1 MKSMIAIAATAAVAG
16 IASADTLVV
25 PVNVEWPTSQTGLIT
40 TVSFALPDVASID
53 SISIDMAHTWGAD
66 LIVGIAGDTNG
77 AIFDLLNENN
87 SSNSGNYDLGL
98 VAGSGALANVAPYE
112 FLESG
117 TPVGS
122 IPNTGFLGGLS
133 GLQANAWTGGA
144 LAADTY
150 TLSITDAIGGDGG
163 GIGNLTITY
172 TIPAPGAMALLGLA
186 GLAGT
191 RRRRA

>member
-25 PVNVEWPTSQTGLIT
+25 PVNVEWPTSQTLFT
-40 TVSFALPDVASID
+40 TVSFALPDVVSID
-53 SISIDMAHTWGAD
+53 SITIDMAHTWGAE
-66 LIVGIAGDTNG
+66 LIVAVTGDTNG
-77 AIFDLLNENN
+77 SVFDLLNENN
-87 SSNSGNYDLGL
+87 AANSGNYDLGL
-98 VAGSGALANVAPYE
+98 VGGSGALANVAPYE
-112 FLESG
+112 FLETG
-117 TPVGS
+117 TAVGS
-122 IPNTGFLGGLS
+122 IQSTGFLGGLS

-150 TLSITDAIGGDGG
+150 TLSISDTVVGDGG

>member
-77 AIFDLLNENN
+77 AIFDLLNENA
-87 SSNSGNYDLGL
+87 SSTSGNYDLGL
-98 VAGSGALANVAPYE
+98 VGGDGSLGNVAPYE
-112 FLESG
+112 FVEVG

-122 IPNTGFLGGLS
+122 IGAGDFLGGLS

-150 TLSITDAIGGDGG
+150 TLSISDTAGGDGG
-163 GIGNLTITY
+163 AIGELTITY